1 MDEVLGDGLL
11 FVSYSFFLSFL
22 RRIVPLS
29 APPNTG
35 RVAHVGKG
43 SQIMAKTLKTSFSV
57 VMGKLTRIGEFPDN
71 HLHNPD
77 SFPY

>member
-22 RRIVPLS
+22 RRIVPLR

-35 RVAHVGKG
+35 RVAHAGKG
-43 SQIMAKTLKTSFSV
+43 SQIVAKTLKTSSV
-57 VMGKLTRIGEFPDN
+57 
-71 HLHNPD
+71 
-77 SFPY
+77 

>member
-1 MDEVLGDGLL
+1 MGEVQWDGLL

-22 RRIVPLS
+22 RRIVPLR

-43 SQIMAKTLKTSFSV
+43 SQIVAKTLKTSSSV
-57 VMGKLTRIGEFPDN
+57 VRGKLTRIGDFPDN
-71 HLHNPD
+71 HMNNPD
-77 SFPY
+77 SFP